1 MPVLD
6 LLADDQMPGVEAC
19 AACLRD
25 AAGQVPALAV
35 HRHRGRGLS
44 VADLG
49 AARWLLVRSVTRV
62 DQSLLAGS
70 AVRFVGTATIGTDHL
85 DKDWLDAAG
94 IVHAAAPG
102 CNARAVAE
110 WVVASLVRQAAGQGA
125 ALAGRHLGIVGYGQV
140 GRQVAV
146 LAQALGL
153 RVSACDPLL
162 PAGEQAAAAA
172 RGIPLTALDAL
183 LPDVDI
189 LTLHT
194 PLTRSGVHPTLG
206 LLDATRLARLKPGAW
221 LLNAG
226 RGEVVDNPALID
238 WLAAGRGV
246 ALLDVWAN
254 EPQPLPALLAAV
266 QQASPHIAGHSLEGK
281 WRGTWQVFAAA
292 AAEAG
297 WTLSGRLADILP
309 VAGAQQLDL
318 PAPDGASD
326 ETRLQTV
333 LTRVID
339 LAGDDARLRAAQQTP
354 DRGIA
359 FDALRKGYG
368 LRREFPAHVV
378 TVAVGDP
385 LTDRLRALGFQIAV
399 LQDHGLCQNRAI
411 SR

>member
-1 MPVLD
+1 MPALE

-25 AAGQVPALAV
+25 AEGRVPALAV

-44 VADLG
+44 AADLG

-62 DQSLLAGS
+62 DQALLAGS

-94 IVHAAAPG
+94 IAHAAAPG

-110 WVVASLVRQAAGQGA
+110 WVVASLVRQAAGQGV

-140 GRQVAV
+140 GRQVAA
-146 LAQALGL
+146 LSQALGL

-162 PAGEQAAAAA
+162 PVAEQAAAAA
-172 RGIPLTALDAL
+172 RGIPLTTLDAL
-183 LPDVDI
+183 LPEVDM

-194 PLTRSGVHPTLG
+194 PLTRSGPHPTLS
-206 LLDATRLARLKPGAW
+206 LLDRTRLAKLRPDAW

-226 RGEVVDNPALID
+226 RGEVIDNPALVD
-238 WLAAGRGV
+238 WLTAGRGV

-266 QQASPHIAGHSLEGK
+266 RQASPHIAGHSLEGK

-292 AAEAG
+292 AAASG
-297 WTLSGRLADILP
+297 WMLTGSLEDILP
-309 VAGAQQLDL
+309 AAGALHLDL

-326 ETRLQTV
+326 EARLHAV
-333 LTRVID
+333 LARVID
-339 LAGDDARLRAAQQTP
+339 LAGDDARLRLAQQAP

-378 TVAVGDP
+378 TVDAGDP
-385 LTDRLRALGFQIAV
+385 LADRLRALGFQVVARRST
-399 LQDHGLCQNRAI
+399 DSTPSA
-411 SR
+411 